1 MKVAAW
7 HVGLSAARKRPSR
20 IKFAAPRTSSP
31 TYRGGCRNNTP
42 PGVAFRVSHIAYSS
56 AQRKGASLAV
66 SVDRFGLGNLFL
78 HIYLGDGVG
87 LFKCWELK
95 LFIKFWKLFTEYLW
109 VHSGKRFEAVSFYL

>member
-1 MKVAAW
+1 MVAAW
-7 HVGLSAARKRPSR
+7 HVVLSAARKRPSR

-78 HIYLGDGVG
+78 HIG
-87 LFKCWELK
+87 
-95 LFIKFWKLFTEYLW
+95 
-109 VHSGKRFEAVSFYL
+109 RFNI

>member
-1 MKVAAW
+1 MVAAW

-78 HIYLGDGVG
+78 QLYTYLYALIYSVYINISAQIS
-87 LFKCWELK
+87 K
-95 LFIKFWKLFTEYLW
+95 IYII
-109 VHSGKRFEAVSFYL
+109 